1 MSYFASENI
10 LDEPTPSTFETEN
23 RGGFVMQKLWRL
35 KNWVASV
42 VPESVKSTVSSKFKS
57 LSDAVNGVVS
67 GVHGAVSTAV
77 SRFFAPNTPKPA
89 EPTEPKEI
97 ETAFKGTAKT
107 FRIRGGSGHGDA
119 SVYDYKVYLKSIT
132 SKVIALLGKQPKPLK
147 VMFRM
152 QCQFHKMENGAE
164 SGAEEVFTDYHFNT
178 KNIVVDDATN
188 LTDFF
193 SVSVERLVE
202 LIESLQGKGSGWVFD
217 EVSHFDILINVY
229 KPLAGSSWIP
239 LPKFLASKKALINPK
254 NTDQECFKWC
264 VVEGMY
270 PQKRDRDR
278 ITKTSKANAE
288 LFNWDGINF
297 PVKPSQI
304 NSFEKNNSGLAI
316 NVLGYSKG
324 DGIYPIRISKK
335 AVNPLTPNTQQESR
349 FCSLTV
355 INLMLLS
362 NESEGGS
369 PSPHSD
375 EEDEQHYVLINNLS
389 RLVGMQT
396 NKHNGKTH
404 ICINCFNTFSLEKSF
419 KEHMEV
425 CLSNDSV
432 KIEMPKK
439 GSTIEFKNYVKKLK
453 VPFVIYADFESYT
466 ERVSKEQGK
475 KHKTSSVEGGE
486 HCKQC
491 EWTQGK
497 QCEHC
502 SSCKPKDA
510 TKSYTEKYQKHT
522 PSGFCYYIVYRG
534 GMYKAPVVYT
544 GPNAAEEFCK
554 HLETETQDI
563 YNKYFKN
570 EVPLKMTKTN
580 LTEWK
585 QTNICHICEKNI
597 CGGENVKVKDHCHLT
612 GKYRGAAH
620 QECNLKYKE
629 PSFIP
634 VVFHNLSGYDA
645 HLFIKQLGVTSG
657 DINCIANTEEKYI
670 SFTKKILVDVVK
682 ETEKET
688 KKEKERE
695 VYLNNRFIDSFKFMS
710 SGLESLVKNLTNNGI
725 DSSKTVHT
733 KNRFQ
738 EKTSLCLRKGVYP
751 YDYMDSPK
759 RLQETQLPPKSAF
772 YSKLTKQKCSD
783 EDYEHAQKVWKEFK
797 MKTMKD
803 YHDLY
808 LELDVLLL
816 TDVFENFREVCLN
829 NYKLDP
835 AWYLTAPGLSWD
847 AMLKVTEIKL
857 ELLTDPDMLMMV
869 ENGTRG
875 GVSMISNRYSEAN
888 NKYMDSYDNT
898 KPSKYIQYL
907 DANNLY
913 GWAMSEKMPYK
924 DFKWVNVE
932 NAPPLEKMTSN
943 EDLGY
948 ILEVNLEY
956 PNELH
961 DLHNDYPLAPETM
974 EINKVNKLTPN
985 LKNKTKYILHHRN
998 LKLYLSL
1005 GLRLTKIHR
1014 IIEFKQSEWLAP
1026 YIALNTNLRTN
1037 AKNNFEKDFFKLMNN
1052 SVFGKTMENIRNRKD
1067 IKLVTSKQQAL
1078 KLIAKPN
1085 FKNRTIF
1092 TENLISVHM
1101 GKTKL
1106 VFNKPVYVGMC
1117 ILDVSKTLMYD
1128 FHYNYI
1134 KPKYG
1139 EKALLLMTDTDSL
1152 CYELETEDFYKDI
1165 AGDVESKFDTSAYPK
1180 DHPSGI
1186 KTGVNKKVIGMM
1198 KDECNG
1204 EVMEGFVGLR
1214 AKLYATKMNNGVE
1227 SKKCKGINKV
1237 VTKNDIAF
1245 KDYKDVLF
1253 NQTVQM
1259 RKMNV
1264 IRSYG
1269 HEVYTETVNKTALSG
1284 NDDKRLVLLDRIQ
1297 TMAYG
1302 HYNIEP
1308 ELHKVMLWLVQNFKL
1323 KFGPE
1328 LKNWRLNMHVLNGL
1342 SIKGI

>member
-1 MSYFASENI
+1 MNYSASENI
-10 LDEPTPSTFETEN
+10 SNEPV
-23 RGGFVMQKLWRL
+23 GFVMQKMWKL

-42 VPESVKSTVSSKFKS
+42 VPEAVKSTVSSKFKS
-57 LSDAVNGVVS
+57 LGNAVTGVINNV
-67 GVHGAVSTAV
+67 T
-77 SRFFAPNTPKPA
+77 SRFFTSSKPGKG
-89 EPTEPKEI
+89 EPKKI
-97 ETAFKGTAKT
+97 ETAFKGTTET
-107 FRIRGGSGHGDA
+107 FRISGELEKNEDGLNPQ
-119 SVYDYKVYLKSIT
+119 YDYKLYLKAIASN
-132 SKVIALLGKQPKPLK
+132 VIALLGKQPKPLK
-147 VMFRM
+147 VMFKM
-152 QCQFHKMENGAE
+152 QCQFHKMESDSQG
-164 SGAEEVFTDYHFNT
+164 EEEMFTDFHFNT
-178 KNIVVDDATN
+178 KNFIVDDATN

-193 SVSVERLVE
+193 NVSVERLVE
-202 LIESLQGKGSGWVFD
+202 LIESFQGKGSGWVFD
-217 EVSHFDILINVY
+217 EVLHFDILINVY

-239 LPKFLASKKALINPK
+239 LPKFLASKKALINPR

-278 ITKTSKANAE
+278 ITKTSRKYAE

-304 NSFEKNNSGLAI
+304 NLFEKNNSGIVI

-324 DGIYPIRISKK
+324 DGIYPIRISKE
-335 AVNPLTPNTQQESR
+335 AVNPLTPNTQQK
-349 FCSLTV
+349 SLTV
-355 INLMLLS
+355 INLMLLTS
-362 NESEGGS
+362 ESSKEDDS
-369 PSPHSD
+369 QNK
-375 EEDEQHYVLINNLS
+375 EDEQHYVLINNLS

-425 CLSNDSV
+425 CLSNESV

-439 GSTIEFKNYVKKLK
+439 GSNIEFKNYVKKLK

-466 ERVSKEQGK
+466 ERIPGGRGDSQYEQ
-475 KHKTSSVEGGE
+475 HKTSSSSSSS

-491 EWTQGK
+491 DDDSQDEWTQDE

-502 SSCKPKDA
+502 SSCESNT
-510 TKSYTEKYQKHT
+510 TKSYTKKYQKHT

-534 GMYKAPVVYT
+534 GFYKPPVVYT
-544 GPNAAEEFCK
+544 GPNAAEKFCE
-554 HLETETQDI
+554 HLEMETQDI
-563 YNKYFKN
+563 YNKHFKN
-570 EVPLKMTKTN
+570 EAKPLKITKTN
-580 LTEWK
+580 LTKWK
-585 QTNICHICEKNI
+585 ETSICHICEKPV
-597 CGGENVKVKDHCHLT
+597 GKEDKVKDHCHLT
-612 GKYRGAAH
+612 GEYRGAAH

-629 PSFIP
+629 PNFIP

-670 SFTKKILVDVVK
+670 SFTKKILVDTITD
-682 ETEKET
+682 EDD
-688 KKEKERE
+688 KERK

-710 SGLESLVKNLTNNGI
+710 SGLESLVKNLTNNGT

-733 KNRFQ
+733 NARFQ
-738 EKTSLCLRKGVYP
+738 NNIMLCLRKGVYP
-751 YDYMDSPK
+751 YDYVNSSK
-759 RLQETQLPPKSAF
+759 RLEETQLPPKKAF
-772 YSKLTKQKCSD
+772 YSKLTNQDCSD
-783 EDYEHAQKVWKEFK
+783 EDYKHAQKVWKEFN

-816 TDVFENFREVCLN
+816 ADVFENFREVCLN

-924 DFKWVNVE
+924 DFKWVDVE
-932 NAPPLEKMTSN
+932 NAPPLEKITLDG
-943 EDLGY
+943 DLGY
-948 ILEVNLEY
+948 ILEVDLEY

-1014 IIEFKQSEWLAP
+1014 IIEFKQSKWLAP

-1117 ILDVSKTLMYD
+1117 ILDVSKTLMYE

-1152 CYELETEDFYKDI
+1152 CYEIETEDFYKDI

-1198 KDECNG
+1198 KDECSG
-1204 EVMEGFVGLR
+1204 KIMEGFVGLR
-1214 AKLYATKMNNGVE
+1214 AKLYATKMYSGEE

-1284 NDDKRLVLLDRIQ
+1284 DDDKRLVLLDRIR

-1302 HYNIEP
+1302 HHDIEP
-1308 ELHKVMLWLVQNFKL
+1308 ELHKVFLWKVNNFEL
-1323 KFGPE
+1323 KFGKE
-1328 LKNWRLNMHVLNGL
+1328 MKDWRMNMHVLNGL
-1342 SIKGI
+1342 STKGI

>member
-1 MSYFASENI
+1 MNYFASENI
-10 LDEPTPSTFETEN
+10 SNEPV
-23 RGGFVMQKLWRL
+23 GFVMQKMWKL

-42 VPESVKSTVSSKFKS
+42 VPEGIKSTVSDKFKS
-57 LSDAVNGVVS
+57 LGNAVTKVVNN
-67 GVHGAVSTAV
+67 VT
-77 SRFFAPNTPKPA
+77 SRFFTTSG
-89 EPTEPKEI
+89 EPSKSEPKKI
-97 ETAFKGTAKT
+97 ETAFKGTTET
-107 FRIRGGSGHGDA
+107 FRINGELEQSKDGLNPQ
-119 SVYDYKVYLKSIT
+119 YDYKLYLKTIT
-132 SKVIALLGKQPKPLK
+132 PKVIAFLGKQPKPLK
-147 VMFRM
+147 VMFKM
-152 QCQFHKMENGAE
+152 QCQFHKMESEGNNN
-164 SGAEEVFTDYHFNT
+164 EEMFTDFHFNT

-202 LIESLQGKGSGWVFD
+202 LIESFQGKGSGWVFD
-217 EVSHFDILINVY
+217 EVLHFDILINVY

-278 ITKTSKANAE
+278 ITKTSREYAK

-304 NSFEKNNSGLAI
+304 NLFERNNSGIVI

-324 DGIYPIRISKK
+324 DGIYPIRISKTSI
-335 AVNPLTPNTQQESR
+335 NPLTPNAQQKSH
-349 FCSLTV
+349 TV
-355 INLMLLS
+355 INLMLLTS
-362 NESEGGS
+362 ESSKEDDS
-369 PSPHSD
+369 QNK
-375 EEDEQHYVLINNLS
+375 EDEQHYVLINNLS

-425 CLSNDSV
+425 CLSNESV

-439 GSTIEFKNYVKKLK
+439 GSNIEFKNYVKKLK

-466 ERVSKEQGK
+466 ERIPKGQGEQ
-475 KHKTSSVEGGE
+475 HKTSSSVKEDE

-491 EWTQGK
+491 DELCSQDEWTQGE

-502 SSCKPKDA
+502 KQHELNA
-510 TKSYTEKYQKHT
+510 TKSYTKKYQKHI

-534 GMYKAPVVYT
+534 GFYKLPVVYT
-544 GPNAAEEFCK
+544 GPNAAEKFCE
-554 HLETETQDI
+554 HLEMETQDI
-563 YNKYFKN
+563 YNKHFKN
-570 EVPLKMTKTN
+570 EAKPLKITKTD
-580 LTEWK
+580 LAKWK
-585 QTNICHICEKNI
+585 QTNTCHICEKPV
-597 CGGENVKVKDHCHLT
+597 GKEDKVKDHCHLT
-612 GKYRGAAH
+612 GNYRGAAH

-670 SFTKKILVDVVK
+670 SFTKKILVDTIID
-682 ETEKET
+682 EDD
-688 KKEKERE
+688 KERKK
-695 VYLNNRFIDSFKFMS
+695 YLNNRFIDSFKFMS

-751 YDYMDSPK
+751 YDYVDSSK
-759 RLQETQLPPKSAF
+759 RLKETQLPPKKAF
-772 YSKLTKQKCSD
+772 YSKLTNQDCSD
-783 EDYEHAQKVWKEFK
+783 EDYEHAQKTWKAFN
-797 MKTMKD
+797 MKTIKD

-816 TDVFENFREVCLN
+816 ADVFENFREVCLN

-924 DFKWVNVE
+924 DFKWVDVE
-932 NAPPLEKMTSN
+932 NAPPLEKITSDG
-943 EDLGY
+943 DLGY
-948 ILEVNLEY
+948 ILEVNLKY

-1117 ILDVSKTLMYD
+1117 ILDISKTLMYE

-1152 CYELETEDFYKDI
+1152 CYEIETEDFYKDI

-1198 KDECNG
+1198 KDECSG
-1204 EVMEGFVGLR
+1204 KIMEGFVGLR
-1214 AKLYATKMNNGVE
+1214 AKLYATKMHSGEE
-1227 SKKCKGINKV
+1227 SKKCKGINKT

-1245 KDYKDVLF
+1245 KDYKNVLF

-1284 NDDKRLVLLDRIQ
+1284 DDDKRLVLLDRIH

-1302 HYNIEP
+1302 HHGIEP
-1308 ELHKVMLWLVQNFKL
+1308 ELHKVFLWMVQNFKL
-1323 KFGPE
+1323 KFGSE
-1328 LKNWRLNMHVLNGL
+1328 MKKWRMDMHVLNNL
-1342 SIKGI
+1342 SLKGI